1 VERRAALADA
11 GLRVLAT
18 TGARG
23 LTHRAVDAEAGVP
36 IGTTSNYFRSRDA
49 LLGALA
55 ERIMERFAPD
65 DQVLATL
72 AAREPSL
79 ELFTDY
85 VRYIV
90 ERTTRQPDLTRA
102 LIELRLEAVRRPGLA
117 RILGET
123 LRRGYRHDVA
133 FHAATGLP
141 GGAFEVALLHYAID
155 GLLLDLLTTSIDAGF
170 DPDEVVS
177 ALVTRLVAATPPGQ
191 KSPPSKG
198 SRPSPPHRPTAE
210 VTGPALREAT
220 KRKTR
225 TVRQKLGLDPWAPA
239 VVDADPAEDLDRR
252 PA

>member
-1 VERRAALADA
+1 MARNVERRAALADA
-11 GLRVLAT
+11 GLRVLAA

-36 IGTTSNYFRSRDA
+36 VGTTSNYFRSRDA
-49 LLGALA
+49 LLGALS

-65 DQVLATL
+65 DRVLAEL
-72 AAREPSL
+72 GAREPSL

-90 ERTTRQPDLTRA
+90 ERTTRQPELTRA

-117 RILGET
+117 RILGDT
-123 LRRGYRHDVA
+123 LRRGYRADVA
-133 FHAATGLP
+133 FHAASGLP

-177 ALVTRLVAATPPGQ
+177 ALVTRLVGGVPAGAPVSRSMNG
-191 KSPPSKG
+191 SVSPSKRQPRA
-198 SRPSPPHRPTAE
+198 STRPHRRSSP
-210 VTGPALREAT
+210 
-220 KRKTR
+220 K
-225 TVRQKLGLDPWAPA
+225 
-239 VVDADPAEDLDRR
+239 
-252 PA
+252 